1 MRPFNNLK
9 SMIPWVTYWK
19 DQGVYMKNQANKLT
33 DAPLEYYQDKMAFSE
48 LLMTS
53 LTSIVASPIYCFRV
67 VPEGKVD
74 KEISESWRIEFL
86 EKCLARPQMKIT
98 ENNISGPRNRGGVAD
113 LSLLRIL
120 LKSWPQHK

>member
-1 MRPFNNLK
+1 M
-9 SMIPWVTYWK
+9 
-19 DQGVYMKNQANKLT
+19 D
-33 DAPLEYYQDKMAFSE
+33 FSE

-53 LTSIVASPIYCFRV
+53 LTSIVALLIYCVRV

-86 EKCLARPQMKIT
+86 EKFLARLQMKIT
-98 ENNISGPRNRGGVAD
+98 ENNISGPRNRGDVAD

>member
-1 MRPFNNLK
+1 M
-9 SMIPWVTYWK
+9 
-19 DQGVYMKNQANKLT
+19 D
-33 DAPLEYYQDKMAFSE
+33 FSE

-53 LTSIVASPIYCFRV
+53 LTSIVASLIYCFRV

-86 EKCLARPQMKIT
+86 EKILARLQMKIT
-98 ENNISGPRNRGGVAD
+98 ENNISGPRNKGGVAD